1 MLLTQSMKDKS
12 QRNQWWKTTIAPC
25 RTWQTTWVSCRTKS
39 TRTIPRTD
47 KVQTDWTQLQKEKKR
62 EILHIDYCKPMRLV
76 EFREKIFSQKEF
88 HHGIDTY
95 VVRTSNLYLN
105 KHAIHVG
112 IFFFHILKN
121 IYIFVLWGIWF
132 IIVKNRDILNHMPPN
147 QKFIYMYI

>member
-1 MLLTQSMKDKS
+1 MDVVDPINERQVPTQPMVKDHDSSMSYMADHLGIMS
-12 QRNQWWKTTIAPC
+12 YEIDSNDPAYRQSANRLNTTAK
-25 RTWQTTWVSCRTKS
+25 RK
-39 TRTIPRTD
+39 
-47 KVQTDWTQLQKEKKR
+47 KKR
-62 EILHIDYCKPMRLV
+62 EILHIDYCRPMRLV

-121 IYIFVLWGIWF
+121 IYIFVLRGI
-132 IIVKNRDILNHMPPN
+132 
-147 QKFIYMYI
+147 